1 MAKITISI
9 PEELYE
15 KMERHSE
22 VKWSEVA
29 RKAVASYIDRL
40 EIAEGVMV
48 PMKRLTKKLKDS
60 GVDVSNI
67 DLKKSH

>member
-29 RKAVASYIDRL
+29 RKALASYIDRL
-40 EIAEGVMV
+40 E
-48 PMKRLTKKLKDS
+48 
-60 GVDVSNI
+60 
-67 DLKKSH
+67 